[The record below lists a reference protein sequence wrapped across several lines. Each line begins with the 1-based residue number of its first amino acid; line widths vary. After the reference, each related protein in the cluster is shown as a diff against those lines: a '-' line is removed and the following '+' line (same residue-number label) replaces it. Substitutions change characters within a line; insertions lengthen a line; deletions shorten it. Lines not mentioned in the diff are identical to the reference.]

1 MKKLESSLTNMV
13 LVLVLVAVI
22 TGVLLAWVNSVTADP
37 IAEQKK
43 ITLAN
48 GIKSVMCSDNLTVV
62 STDTVPMIVSNKEL
76 KFVVYNINDASG
88 NSLGAAIE
96 SVWGGFSGDLK
107 VLVGF
112 NPEGKILGYQVLE
125 HSETPGLG
133 AKANDWFQTG
143 AKGCIVGRQMNTGMG
158 LAVKK
163 DRGDVEAI
171 TASTI
176 TSRAFL
182 NAVNNAY
189 AVFAKQCVGDTAGD
203 TTQVTAE
210 SAVGEKSEIVSNESQ
225 KN

>member
-13 LVLVLVAVI
+13 LVLVLVAAV
-22 TGVLLAWVNSVTADP
+22 TGCLLAWVNSVTADP

-48 GIKSVMCSDNLTVV
+48 GIKAVMCSDNLAVV
-62 STDTVPMIVSNKEL
+62 STDTVPMVVDNKEL
-76 KFVVYNINDASG
+76 TFVVYKVNDASG
-88 NSLGAAIE
+88 NTLGAAVE
-96 SVWGGFSGDLK
+96 SSYGGFSGDLK

-112 NPEGKILGYQVLE
+112 NPEGKILGYRVLE

-133 AKANDWFQTG
+133 AKVNDWFQSG
-143 AKGCIVGRQMNTGMG
+143 AKGDIIGRQMNANTK

-163 DRGDVEAI
+163 SGGDVESI

-176 TSRAFL
+176 TTRAFL

-189 AVFAKQCVGDTAGD
+189 AVFAGQSVDAVPGATE
-203 TTQVTAE
+203 QVDVEPKAE
-210 SAVGEKSEIVSNESQ
+210 GENEIR
-225 KN
+225 